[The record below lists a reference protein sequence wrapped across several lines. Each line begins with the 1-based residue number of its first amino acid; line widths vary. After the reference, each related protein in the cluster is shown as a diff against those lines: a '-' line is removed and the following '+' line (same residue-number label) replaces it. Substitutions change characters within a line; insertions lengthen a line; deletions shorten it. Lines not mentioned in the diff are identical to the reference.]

1 MTFTVHLCTG
11 GLAHMLRLIGTSISY
26 CELLGRKLVVYSETH
41 HGFQLPFY
49 SIFHSTN
56 NCLVPID
63 EYFSIVH
70 SYEENPCSEAPG
82 KLEEINLQ
90 FVGSVELGNR
100 YVISHEGH
108 SFGYNLELNEEQ
120 NNSTMFELTSGQRWP
135 NPPIEGQLGVRK
147 LPIAGGWPTSLRS
160 IAINSEIVSKAR
172 ERISRIEKPFVG
184 IHFRNTDMRHEIS
197 RIISSTKEA
206 IEGTWIKDIFLA
218 TDDSSSE
225 RIFQSE
231 FPNIKIHSF
240 SQIPDHKALGQSS
253 IHYMSNVALDKAGL
267 SKRKQIEDALCDI
280 VGLTHSE
287 VFIASEKSAMSQLV
301 TFLREEGELKKN
313 FIGY

>member
-1 MTFTVHLCTG
+1 
-11 GLAHMLRLIGTSISY
+11 
-26 CELLGRKLVVYSETH
+26 
-41 HGFQLPFY
+41 
-49 SIFHSTN
+49 
-56 NCLVPID
+56 
-63 EYFSIVH
+63 
-70 SYEENPCSEAPG
+70 
-82 KLEEINLQ
+82 
-90 FVGSVELGNR
+90 
-100 YVISHEGH
+100 
-108 SFGYNLELNEEQ
+108 
-120 NNSTMFELTSGQRWP
+120 
-135 NPPIEGQLGVRK
+135 
-147 LPIAGGWPTSLRS
+147 
-160 IAINSEIVSKAR
+160 
-172 ERISRIEKPFVG
+172 
-184 IHFRNTDMRHEIS
+184 MRHEIS